1 MALVSEQQKKKKNT
15 GVLMVAFI
23 DSIIF
28 LFQVFRFLNAEGNAH
43 PLVDSLFNMTIIL
56 AIIIIIIHNKYFS
69 EVKDTLFKQTT
80 LDKYFNL
87 TK

>member
-1 MALVSEQQKKKKNT
+1 MALVSEQRKKKKNT
-15 GVLMVAFI
+15 CVLMVAFI
-23 DSIIF
+23 ASVIF
-28 LFQVFRFLNAEGNAH
+28 LFQVFRFLNAESNAH

>member
-1 MALVSEQQKKKKNT
+1 
-15 GVLMVAFI
+15 MVVFI
-23 DSIIF
+23 FSIIF
-28 LFQVFRFLNAEGNAH
+28 LFKVFRFLNAEGNAH

-69 EVKDTLFKQTT
+69 EVKYTLFKQTT